1 VVEKKRKTYVEEKI
15 FLFWSTTSE
24 VPEEGQG

>member
-1 VVEKKRKTYVEEKI
+1 VEKKRKTYAEEKI